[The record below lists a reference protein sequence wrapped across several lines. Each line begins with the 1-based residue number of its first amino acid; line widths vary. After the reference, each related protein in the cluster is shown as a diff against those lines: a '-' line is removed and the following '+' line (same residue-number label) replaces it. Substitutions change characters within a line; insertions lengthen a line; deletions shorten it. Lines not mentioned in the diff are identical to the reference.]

1 MTAST
6 AGPALPRL
14 LAVAALLTLIV
25 VPALL
30 PRVAAGEP
38 AATPF
43 LQLHIDS
50 VTPDTVS
57 TTSEPMVTV
66 TGTVTNVGDRP
77 VRDVMVRLEH
87 AAAVSSSAGLRTDLA
102 GDGAQYEAVADFT
115 TVAPEMEQGQKVPS
129 PLAYPVRY
137 AESRA
142 LHTDG

>member
-6 AGPALPRL
+6 AGTALSRL

-77 VRDVMVRLEH
+77 VRDVMVGGQWVIRDGRHPLEE
-87 AAAVSSSAGLRTDLA
+87 AI
-102 GDGAQYEAVADFT
+102 AQ
-115 TVAPEMEQGQKVPS
+115 
-129 PLAYPVRY
+129 RY
-137 AESRA
+137 AGA
-142 LHTDG
+142 LQDLTK